1 LAELTGIDVIAD
13 FRSRD
18 IAAGGQSA
26 PLVPAFHHA
35 VFAVDNEC
43 RVVANIGGISNISI
57 LGADGS
63 TAGFDTG
70 PGNVLMDYWIH
81 QHQGQ
86 KTMMPMV
93 PGHRKGLNSALLEKL
108 MAEPY
113 LHLTPPKST
122 GRDLFHPAWL
132 QQQLQ
137 GFDTVAAVDVQATL
151 CAYTAMSLAHAI
163 CTYGQQVK
171 PSMSAAAV
179 RTIVD

>member
-1 LAELTGIDVIAD
+1 
-13 FRSRD
+13 
-18 IAAGGQSA
+18 
-26 PLVPAFHHA
+26 
-35 VFAVDNEC
+35 
-43 RVVANIGGISNISI
+43 
-57 LGADGS
+57 
-63 TAGFDTG
+63 
-70 PGNVLMDYWIH
+70 
-81 QHQGQ
+81 
-86 KTMMPMV
+86 MMPTV

-137 GFDTVAAVDVQATL
+137 GFETVAAVDVQTTL

-163 CTYGQQVK
+163 CRHGGQQVK

-179 RTIVD
+179 HTIAD